1 MASEGQGISAPARE
15 TNGLERRLA
24 KLTKI
29 NEVLMDRVERSMD
42 QQGNAFSLFQTAIGL
57 EAKVRSRTEELTTVL
72 RRLERSNEDLLLAKE
87 EAERANLSKTRFLA
101 AASHDLLQP
110 LNAARL
116 SISVL
121 SEMQAA
127 EDARRLSG
135 QIDQSLQ
142 TIEDLIKT
150 LLDISKLD
158 AGVVKPDF
166 RTFPLDKVLSVL
178 EGSFGP
184 LALARGLK
192 LRIRRCGLLVR
203 SDPFLLQRVLQNLV
217 SNAVR
222 YTKEGGVLVGV
233 RKRQDACFID
243 VVDTGCGISE
253 RERETV
259 FEEFYRGAAAADTAH
274 TGLGLGLAIVQRT
287 ALALGHG
294 LEVRSTLGR
303 GSRFRLS
310 LEHSGFAP
318 STQPAI
324 VKWHHGADNTHG
336 AATHGAVVL
345 LIENDQPVLDA
356 TMSLLDHWWCR
367 TFAARSLNELLP
379 KLDGLPRVPDMILVD
394 YHLDDGKTGLAAL
407 GALRERLGAD
417 IPAIVLTGD
426 RGEGVAEAISKSE
439 CEMMYKPIRPAELRA
454 LMTHLLG
461 KFDRR
466 KT

>member
-1 MASEGQGISAPARE
+1 MPGESPELSARDGE
-15 TNGLERRLA
+15 SDVLERRLE

-29 NEVLMDRVERSMD
+29 NAVLMDRVERSMD

-72 RRLERSNEDLLLAKE
+72 RRLEGTNEALLLAKE

-127 EDARRLSG
+127 DEARRLSG

-158 AGVVKPDF
+158 AGVVKPEF
-166 RTFPLDKVLSVL
+166 RTFPLDNVLTVL
-178 EGSFGP
+178 EASFGP
-184 LALARGLK
+184 LALARNLK
-192 LRIRRCGLLVR
+192 LSVRRCGLLVR

-222 YTKEGGVLVGV
+222 YTKNGGVLVGV
-233 RKRQDACFID
+233 RRRGEQCFVD
-243 VVDTGCGISE
+243 VVDTGRGISE
-253 RERETV
+253 RERETM
-259 FEEFYRGAAAADTAH
+259 FEEFYRGAAAADSEH

-287 ALALGHG
+287 VLALGHS
-294 LEVRSTLGR
+294 LEVRSTLDK
-303 GSRFRLS
+303 GSRFRVK
-310 LEHSGFAP
+310 LEHMGMAP
-318 STQPAI
+318 SARPAL
-324 VKWHHGADNTHG
+324 VKWRESADN
-336 AATHGAVVL
+336 THGAVVL
-345 LIENDQPVLDA
+345 LIENDQSVLEA
-356 TMSLLDHWWCR
+356 TVSLLDHWSCR
-367 TFAARSLNELLP
+367 TLAARSLEELLH
-379 KLDGLPRVPDMILVD
+379 KLADLQRKPDIILVD
-394 YHLDDGKTGLAAL
+394 YHLDEGKTGLAAL
-407 GALRERLGAD
+407 SALREHFGPG

-426 RGEGVAEAISKSE
+426 RSAVIAAAVSASK
-439 CEMMYKPIRPAELRA
+439 CEMMHKPVRPAELRA

-461 KFDRR
+461 EFDAQ
-466 KT
+466 KA